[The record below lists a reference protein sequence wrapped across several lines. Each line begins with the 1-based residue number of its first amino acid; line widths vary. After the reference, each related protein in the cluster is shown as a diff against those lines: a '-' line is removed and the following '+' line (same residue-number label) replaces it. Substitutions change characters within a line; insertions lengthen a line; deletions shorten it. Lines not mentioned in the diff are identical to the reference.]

1 MSKNKAMHE
10 PLRQMLTRRGIVDP
24 ESIMPFTLL
33 SNARL
38 KAIVSAVDMARSLP
52 GDTAEIGCHAGGT
65 SSIIG
70 SINGGKRH
78 WAVDTFAGLQDVCEK
93 DGHMYNGQFSAER
106 LTLQWVKQRL
116 APLKNVTV
124 IEGFFPECAAEM
136 SGIEY
141 SFVHI
146 DVDSYASMRTCIDYF
161 IARMCDGGII
171 AMDDVIGCGTPGGK
185 MAWAETD
192 KSHLAV
198 ISENDPQVIVRV
210 SK

>member
-1 MSKNKAMHE
+1 MHE
-10 PLRQMLTRRGIVDP
+10 PLRQMLTQRGIVDP
-24 ESIMPFTLL
+24 ELIMPFTLL

-65 SSIIG
+65 SFIIG

-78 WAVDTFAGLQDVCEK
+78 WAVDTFSGLQDVCEK
-93 DGHMYNGQFSAER
+93 DEHMYNGQFSAKR
-106 LTLQWVKQRL
+106 LTLEWVKQRL

-124 IEGFFPECAAEM
+124 IKGFFPECAAEM
-136 SGIEY
+136 AGIEY

-161 IARMCDGGII
+161 IVRMCDGGII
-171 AMDDVIGCGTPGGK
+171 AMDDVIGRGTPGGK

-192 KSHLAV
+192 KSHLTV